1 MRLIIAA
8 LALTYAQINPLRML
22 QEKGG
27 NIAKFEG
34 EKCPN
39 GMKDCGFHEFLKCSK
54 IKSDG
59 KDDTVCEHKDIF
71 PIKGIEI
78 GGTVVLMILMS
89 LAVMSG
95 IGGGGII
102 VPLLMIFYSLNTK
115 EAVAVSG
122 FTILTGSITRFFMT
136 WSEKH
141 PTKDAVVVDYSVTNV
156 MLPTVLI
163 GSIAGVFF
171 NIALPSIVTT
181 ICLTVLLTFLGIT
194 STCKFQ
200 EILSKEN
207 KKMEEDAANC
217 KVD

>member
-1 MRLIIAA
+1 MV
-8 LALTYAQINPLRML
+8 
-22 QEKGG
+22 
-27 NIAKFEG
+27 
-34 EKCPN
+34 
-39 GMKDCGFHEFLKCSK
+39 DCGFHEFLKCSN
-54 IKSDG
+54 ITVDG
-59 KDDTVCEHKDIF
+59 NSTTICEHKDIF
-71 PIKGIEI
+71 PMKGIEI
-78 GGTVVLMILMS
+78 GGTIILMILMS

-194 STCKFQ
+194 STMKFRD
-200 EILSKEN
+200 ILNKEN
-207 KKMEEDAANC
+207 KKMEEDEAAA
-217 KVD
+217 KVDQDPGEAKENEMGDLKQTNNA